1 MSTDNLPSL
10 KSQYKI
16 QAGLRRNS
24 GSQRQLQVSDQAIN
38 RNKTPGNTSSMRA
51 LPEQILAINR
61 PQQMLANKK
70 HAMPK
75 LSGKKNF
82 SVFWDKRN
90 TADNLAEVAQ

>member
-1 MSTDNLPSL
+1 
-10 KSQYKI
+10 
-16 QAGLRRNS
+16 
-24 GSQRQLQVSDQAIN
+24 
-38 RNKTPGNTSSMRA
+38 MRA